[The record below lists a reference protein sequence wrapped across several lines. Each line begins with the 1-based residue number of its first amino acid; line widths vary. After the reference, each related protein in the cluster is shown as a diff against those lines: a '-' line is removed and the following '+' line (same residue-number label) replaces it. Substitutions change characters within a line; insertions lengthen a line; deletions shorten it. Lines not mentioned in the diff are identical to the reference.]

1 MKQKYKV
8 FLKSLT
14 ILYVEDEADAR
25 EQFTLFLK
33 RLTGNLLVAENGADG
48 LELYRQHH
56 PQIII
61 TDIQMPVMDG
71 LGMAQEIRRLDNT
84 VQIIVLTAHE
94 QIDYLKQS
102 INIGINKYITKPVNG
117 VELSNALIDC
127 SQKLLSDEALRLAAR
142 TDLLTGLVN
151 RRELDD
157 RFRAEKSL
165 SERHGTSLSI
175 VIVDIDHFKHVN
187 DTYGHLAG
195 DRILINIAY
204 ILASSLRT
212 EDVCGR
218 WGGEEFLL
226 LLPHIERD
234 SAAVVAEKLRCAVEN
249 THTEWEGQT
258 IDVTIS
264 LGVAAFKP
272 GMSQEECVAAA
283 DGALYRA
290 KSNGRNRVEL
300 AVG

>member
-1 MKQKYKV
+1 MEQKFKV
-8 FLKSLT
+8 FLKSLA
-14 ILYVEDEADAR
+14 ILYVEDEADVR

-33 RLTGNLLVAENGADG
+33 RLTGKLIVAGNGAEG

-56 PQIII
+56 PRIII
-61 TDIQMPVMDG
+61 TDIQMPDMDG
-71 LGMAQEIRRLDNT
+71 LSMAQEIRKRDNT
-84 VQIIVLTAHE
+84 VQIIVLTAYE
-94 QIDYLKQS
+94 QIDYLKRS
-102 INIGINKYITKPVNG
+102 INIGIDKYITKPVNG
-117 VELSNALIDC
+117 TELSNALIEC
-127 SQKLLSDEALRLAAR
+127 AKKLLSEDALRLAAR

-165 SERHGTSLSI
+165 AERHATTFCI
-175 VIVDIDHFKHVN
+175 AIADIDHFKRVN

-195 DRILINIAY
+195 DRILTNIAY

-212 EDVCGR
+212 EDICGR

-226 LLPHIERD
+226 ILPHIDLD
-234 SAAVVAEKLRCAVEN
+234 SAAVVAEKLRRAVEN
-249 THTEWEGQT
+249 SHTEWEDQT

-264 LGVAAFKP
+264 LGVAAFRP
-272 GMSQEECVAAA
+272 GMSQEACIAAA
-283 DGALYRA
+283 DEALYRA

-300 AVG
+300 MVV